1 MDKDRIQA
9 ALTWVL
15 TFTGLL
21 MVAALVG
28 MTGALINLALYLMG
42 IDNSL

>member
-1 MDKDRIQA
+1 MDNEHIQA

-15 TFTGLL
+15 CFTGLL
-21 MVAALVG
+21 LVAALVG
-28 MTGALINLALYLMG
+28 LTGALINLALYLMG

>member
-1 MDKDRIQA
+1 MNNEHIQA
-9 ALTWVL
+9 ALTWAL

-21 MVAALVG
+21 LVAALIG
-28 MTGALINLALYLMG
+28 LSGALIKLVLHLLG

>member
-1 MDKDRIQA
+1 MDKDYIQA

-21 MVAALVG
+21 LVAALVG
-28 MTGALINLALYLMG
+28 LTGALIKLALQLMG